1 MRAALTMLGIIIGVG
16 CESHGRPWTRSR
28 SLCSSPDYES
38 RDQFVNYHPGRD
50 DRQRRADWISG
61 VSTLTVDDAHEIE
74 RRVSNITRVSFATR
88 TVLQAVHENKNWST
102 VVLGTS
108 NAGIARN
115 CWVLSPVNAQHCV
128 SLRRLCQDEFK
139 TCLVTLGGKHS
150 TADVCKEGELT
161 MVTSGPFPPGRSFRP
176 DPPLPPDPS
185 PFPGPPLPEP
195 TPMPEPPPVPD
206 PSPFPGPPPHMR
218 SEGTAPCQVFVLTTY
233 LWSVGGAGWASLFQS
248 SKRCMGPDG
257 KCRRAPY
264 RDAKYVMRITADMP
278 RRNSSTKSSGAM

>member
-38 RDQFVNYHPGRD
+38 RDQFVNCHPGRD

-74 RRVSNITRVSFATR
+74 RRVSNITRVSFASR
-88 TVLQAVHENKNWST
+88 VVLQATHENKNWST
-102 VVLGTS
+102 VVLDAS

-195 TPMPEPPPVPD
+195 TPTPEPPPVPD

-218 SEGTAPCQVFVLTTY
+218 SEGDRSILGLCSSNLT
-233 LWSVGGAGWASLFQS
+233 VE
-248 SKRCMGPDG
+248 
-257 KCRRAPY
+257 CRRS
-264 RDAKYVMRITADMP
+264 RLGIFVSIVETVHGTRWKVSSRSLP
-278 RRNSSTKSSGAM
+278 RRQVRHENHCRHA